1 MTLKSY
7 QFDALNW
14 FEKFLKRCRESGL
27 PRESYAQTTQEWRDT
42 ALFYRP
48 LRNLETVPYV
58 CMRIP
63 TGGGKTLVAGM
74 AIERV
79 NRSLLHVPYSL
90 TLWLVPSEPIREQTL
105 KALRDKTSILCR
117 SVSSALGELTVLD
130 IEEALRM
137 TPHVLN
143 GSNAIIVATMQAFK
157 QEETGRLSVYK
168 QNGSLMEHFEGIS
181 DPEVRGNGSLV
192 DVLRLRSPFVIVDEA
207 HNQGTPLAFET
218 LVRFQ
223 PCAILE
229 LTATPDRTWQPSN
242 VLFSVSASVLHSEDM
257 IKMPLTL
264 VQRPNW
270 LDALRDAIAC
280 LDRLQQAAETERRA
294 GKNYLR
300 PIMLLQAERRDAEH
314 ETLTPERV
322 KKALLDDF
330 GIPEQEIAIA
340 TGTKDEIAEIDILAE
355 NCPFRFIITVDK
367 LREGWDCPFAY
378 VLCSLRNTSSA
389 TAAEQI
395 LGRILRQPYAKKKD
409 HPELNM
415 AYAYLT
421 SSNFAATVES
431 LKDGLVR
438 NGFER
443 QETNELINIP
453 DEAQTEDL
461 FSQQQ
466 ASFTYSTPE
475 LPEPEAIPDNLMN
488 KIEITPENGSIT
500 LKGSFTESQVKAWQ
514 DVFHT
519 PEGKQA
525 AQEAITRLRLPRKA
539 PPKSPAEQGELF
551 RVPRLQL
558 RQGALWEPFE
568 ETHLLQGE
576 WSLLDYPCDLTSFS
590 KGNQS
595 PQGGLMYLEKEK
607 VKFSFFQPGVTEPL
621 LFEYKSD
628 WNQVN
633 LISWLDR
640 NIYDDNLM
648 PDEKAAF
655 LNKAVDWL
663 TANGFT
669 LEDLIYAKFR
679 LRNALETKI
688 GEAKRLAKQRVHQT
702 LLLAPD
708 EFIVNDRSQVV
719 FEQGRYAYDSIYC
732 GFTELPKHFF
742 PQIGNLKGDGEEFE
756 CAAFLASQ
764 LEGVNFWIRNVER
777 KPTSFS
783 LQTGSDRFYPDFL
796 CQMVNGTVLA
806 VEYKS
811 SRDWDLPENI
821 EKRRLGELWEQRS
834 NGNCFFIMPRGKD
847 FEGIRRKASEALKV
861 KEVGAVR

>member
-1 MTLKSY
+1 MILKSY
-7 QFDALNW
+7 QSDALDW
-14 FEKFLKRCRESGL
+14 FEKFLKRCRESGQ

-58 CMRIP
+58 YLRIP

-79 NRSLLHVPYSL
+79 NRSLLHAPYSL

-105 KALRDKTSILCR
+105 KALRDKTSILCQ

-130 IEEALRM
+130 IEGALRV

-143 GSNAIIVATMQAFK
+143 GSNVIIVATMQAFK

-168 QNGSLMEHFEGIS
+168 QNGSLMEHFEEIN
-181 DPEVRGNGSLV
+181 DPAVRGNGSLV
-192 DVLRLRSPFVIVDEA
+192 DMLRLRSPFVIVDEA

-218 LVRFQ
+218 LARFE

-280 LDRLQQAAETERRA
+280 LNQLHHTAEAERSA
-294 GKNYLR
+294 GGNYLR
-300 PIMLLQAERRDAEH
+300 PIMLLQAERRDADH

-322 KKALLDDF
+322 KKALVDDF
-330 GIPEQEIAIA
+330 GIPEREIAIA
-340 TGTKDEIAEIDILAE
+340 TGTKDEIADINILAE

-395 LGRILRQPYAKKKD
+395 LGRILRLPYARKKD

-443 QETNELINIP
+443 QETKELINIP
-453 DEAQTEDL
+453 DEAQTEGL

-466 ASFTYSTPE
+466 TSFTYSTPE
-475 LPEPEAIPDNLMN
+475 LPEPELIPDTLMK

-500 LKGSFTESQVKAWQ
+500 LKGSFTETQVKTLQ

-519 PEGKQA
+519 PAGKQA
-525 AQEAITRLRLPRKA
+525 VQEAITRMRLPRKA
-539 PPKSPAEQGELF
+539 PPKSPAEQGALF
-551 RVPRLQL
+551 KVPRLQL
-558 RQGALWEPFE
+558 RQGELWEPFE

-576 WSLLDYPCDLTSFS
+576 WSLMDYPCELPSFS
-590 KGNQS
+590 KVNQY

-607 VKFSFFQPGVTEPL
+607 VKFTFFQPGTAEPL
-621 LFEYKSD
+621 LFEYQSG
-628 WNQVN
+628 WSQVY
-633 LISWLDR
+633 LVSWLDR
-640 NIYDDNLM
+640 NIYDENLL

-655 LNKAVDWL
+655 LNKAVNWL
-663 TANGFT
+663 KANGFT
-669 LEDLIYAKFR
+669 LEELAYAKFR
-679 LRNALETKI
+679 LRNALEARI
-688 GEAKRLAKQRVHQT
+688 GEAKRLAMQRVHQE
-702 LLLAPD
+702 LLLTPD
-708 EFIVNDRSQVV
+708 EFAVNDRNQVV

-742 PQIGNLKGDGEEFE
+742 PQIGNLKGDSEEFE
-756 CAAFLASQ
+756 CALFLATQ
-764 LEGVNFWIRNVER
+764 LERVNFWVRNVEH

-796 CQMVNGTVLA
+796 CQMVNGAVLA
-806 VEYKS
+806 VEYKN

-821 EKRRLGELWEQRS
+821 EKRQLGELWERRS
-834 NGNCFFIMPRGKD
+834 NGKCFFIMPRGKD
-847 FEGIRRKASEALKV
+847 FDVIRSKTAEALKS
-861 KEVGAVR
+861 K

>member
-1 MTLKSY
+1 MILKSY
-7 QFDALNW
+7 QSDALDW
-14 FEKFLKRCRESGL
+14 FEKFLKRCRESGQ
-27 PRESYAQTTQEWRDT
+27 PRESYAQTTQEWRDM

-48 LRNLETVPYV
+48 LRTLETVPYV
-58 CMRIP
+58 CVRIP

-90 TLWLVPSEPIREQTL
+90 SLWLVPSEPIREQTL
-105 KALRDKTSILCR
+105 KALRDKTSILCQ

-130 IEEALRM
+130 IEGALRV

-143 GSNAIIVATMQAFK
+143 GSNVIIVATMQAFK

-168 QNGSLMEHFEGIS
+168 QNGSLMEHFDGIN
-181 DPEVRGNGSLV
+181 DPAVRGNGSLV

-218 LVRFQ
+218 LARFE

-280 LDRLQQAAETERRA
+280 LNQLQQAAEAERSA
-294 GKNYLR
+294 GGNYLR
-300 PIMLLQAERRDAEH
+300 PIMLLQAERRDADH

-322 KKALLDDF
+322 KKALMDDF
-330 GIPEQEIAIA
+330 GIPEREIAIA
-340 TGTKDEIAEIDILAE
+340 TGTMDEIADINILAE

-395 LGRILRQPYAKKKD
+395 LGRILRQPYAQKKD

-443 QETNELINIP
+443 QEARELINIL
-453 DEAQTEDL
+453 DGEQTEDL

-466 ASFTYSTPE
+466 TSITYSTPE
-475 LPEPEAIPDNLMN
+475 LPETESIPDTLMK

-500 LKGSFTESQVKAWQ
+500 LKGSFTETQVKTLQ

-519 PEGKQA
+519 PAGKQA
-525 AQEAITRLRLPRKA
+525 VQEAITRMRSPRKA

-551 RVPRLQL
+551 KVPRLQL
-558 RQGALWEPFE
+558 RQGELWEPFE

-576 WSLLDYPCDLTSFS
+576 WSLLDYPCELPSFS
-590 KGNQS
+590 KANQY

-607 VKFSFFQPGVTEPL
+607 VKFTFFRPGISEPV
-621 LFEYKSD
+621 LFEYQSG
-628 WNQVN
+628 WSQASLVY
-633 LISWLDR
+633 WLDR
-640 NIYDDNLM
+640 NIYDENLL

-655 LNKAVDWL
+655 LNKAIDWL
-663 TANGFT
+663 KAKGFT
-669 LEDLIYAKFR
+669 LEELAYAKFR
-679 LRNALETKI
+679 LRNALEAKI
-688 GEAKRLAKQRVHQT
+688 GEAKRLAMKRVHQE
-702 LLLAPD
+702 LLLTPE
-708 EFIVNDRSQVV
+708 EFAVNDRNRVV

-742 PQIGNLKGDGEEFE
+742 PLIGNLKGDGEELE
-756 CAAFLASQ
+756 CALFLATQ
-764 LEGVNFWIRNVER
+764 LEGVNFWVRNVER

-796 CQMVNGTVLA
+796 CQMVNGAVLA
-806 VEYKS
+806 VEYKN

-821 EKRRLGELWEQRS
+821 EKRQLGELWERRS
-834 NGNCFFIMPRGKD
+834 NGSCFFTMPRGKD
-847 FEGIRRKASEALKV
+847 FEEIRRKAGEALKI
-861 KEVGAVR
+861 K

>member
-1 MTLKSY
+1 MILKSY
-7 QFDALNW
+7 QSDALDW
-14 FEKFLKRCRESGL
+14 FEKFLKRCRESGQ
-27 PRESYAQTTQEWRDT
+27 PRESYAQTTQEWRDM

-48 LRNLETVPYV
+48 LRTLETVPYV
-58 CMRIP
+58 CVRIP

-90 TLWLVPSEPIREQTL
+90 SLWLVPSEPIREQTL
-105 KALRDKTSILCR
+105 KALRDKTSILCQ

-130 IEEALRM
+130 IEGALRM

-143 GSNAIIVATMQAFK
+143 GSNVIIVATMQAFK

-168 QNGSLMEHFEGIS
+168 QNGSLMEHFDGIN
-181 DPEVRGNGSLV
+181 DPTVRGNGSLV

-218 LVRFQ
+218 LARFE

-280 LDRLQQAAETERRA
+280 LNQLHQAAEAERSV
-294 GKNYLR
+294 GGNYLR
-300 PIMLLQAERRDAEH
+300 PIMLLQAERRDANH
-314 ETLTPERV
+314 ETLAPERV
-322 KKALLDDF
+322 KKALVDDF
-330 GIPEQEIAIA
+330 GIPEWEIAIA
-340 TGTKDEIAEIDILAE
+340 TGTKDEIADINILSE

-395 LGRILRQPYAKKKD
+395 LGRILRLPYAQKKD

-443 QETNELINIP
+443 QETKELINIP

-461 FSQQQ
+461 FNQQQ
-466 ASFTYSTPE
+466 TSFTYSTPE
-475 LPEPEAIPDNLMN
+475 LPEPESIPDTLMK

-500 LKGSFTESQVKAWQ
+500 LKGSFTETQMKTLQ

-519 PEGKQA
+519 PAGKQA
-525 AQEAITRLRLPRKA
+525 VREAITRMRLPRKA

-551 RVPRLQL
+551 KVPRLQL
-558 RQGALWEPFE
+558 RQGEFWEPFE

-576 WSLLDYPCDLTSFS
+576 WSLVDYPCELPSFT
-590 KGNQS
+590 KVNQY

-607 VKFSFFQPGVTEPL
+607 VKFTFFQPGITEPL
-621 LFEYKSD
+621 LFEYQSG
-628 WNQVN
+628 WSQVS
-633 LISWLDR
+633 LVSWLDL
-640 NIYDDNLM
+640 NIYDENLL

-663 TANGFT
+663 KVNGFT
-669 LEDLIYAKFR
+669 LEELAYAKFR
-679 LRNALETKI
+679 LRNALEAKI
-688 GEAKRLAKQRVHQT
+688 GEAKRLAMQRVHQE
-702 LLLAPD
+702 LLLTPD
-708 EFIVNDRSQVV
+708 EFAVNDRSHVV

-756 CAAFLASQ
+756 CALFLATQ
-764 LEGVNFWIRNVER
+764 LEGVNFWVRNVER

-796 CQMVNGTVLA
+796 CQMVNGAVLA
-806 VEYKS
+806 VEYKN

-821 EKRRLGELWEQRS
+821 KKRQLGELWERRS
-834 NGNCFFIMPRGKD
+834 NGKCFFIMPRGKD
-847 FEGIRRKASEALKV
+847 WAAIREKV
-861 KEVGAVR
+861 QMH

>member
-1 MTLKSY
+1 MILKRY
-7 QFDALNW
+7 QSDALDW
-14 FEKFLKRCRESGL
+14 FEKFLKRCRESGQ
-27 PRESYAQTTQEWRDT
+27 PRESYAQTTQEWRDM

-48 LRNLETVPYV
+48 LRTLETVPYV
-58 CMRIP
+58 CVRIP

-90 TLWLVPSEPIREQTL
+90 SLWLVPSEPIREQTL
-105 KALRDKTSILCR
+105 KALRDKTSILCQ

-130 IEEALRM
+130 IEGALRV

-143 GSNAIIVATMQAFK
+143 GSNVIIVATMQAFK

-207 HNQGTPLAFET
+207 HNQGTSLAFET
-218 LVRFQ
+218 LARFE

-229 LTATPDRTWQPSN
+229 LTATPDRIWQPSN

-280 LDRLQQAAETERRA
+280 LNQLHQAAEAERSA
-294 GKNYLR
+294 GGNYLR
-300 PIMLLQAERRDAEH
+300 PIMLLQAERRDADH

-322 KKALLDDF
+322 KKALTDDF
-330 GIPEQEIAIA
+330 GIPEREIAIA
-340 TGTKDEIAEIDILAE
+340 TGTMDEIADINILSE

-395 LGRILRQPYAKKKD
+395 LGRILRQPYAQKKD

-443 QETNELINIP
+443 QEARELINIP
-453 DEAQTEDL
+453 DGAQTEDL

-466 ASFTYSTPE
+466 TSITYSTPE
-475 LPEPEAIPDNLMN
+475 LPETESIPDTLMK

-500 LKGSFTESQVKAWQ
+500 LKGSFTETQVKTLQ

-519 PEGKQA
+519 PAGKQA
-525 AQEAITRLRLPRKA
+525 VQEAITRMRSPRKA

-551 RVPRLQL
+551 KVPRLQL
-558 RQGALWEPFE
+558 RQGGLWEPFE
-568 ETHLLQGE
+568 ETHLLQGD
-576 WSLLDYPCDLTSFS
+576 WSLIDYPCDLPSFS
-590 KGNQS
+590 KVNQN

-607 VKFSFFQPGVTEPL
+607 VKFTFFQPGIAEPV
-621 LFEYKSD
+621 LFEYQSG
-628 WNQVN
+628 WSQASLVY
-633 LISWLDR
+633 WLDR
-640 NIYDDNLM
+640 NIYDENLL

-655 LNKAVDWL
+655 LNKAIDWL
-663 TANGFT
+663 KANGFT
-669 LEDLIYAKFR
+669 LEELAYAKFR
-679 LRNALETKI
+679 LRNALEAKI
-688 GEAKRLAKQRVHQT
+688 GEAKRLAMKRVHQE
-702 LLLAPD
+702 LLLTPE
-708 EFIVNDRSQVV
+708 EFVVNDRNLVV

-742 PQIGNLKGDGEEFE
+742 PLIGNLKGDGEEFE
-756 CAAFLASQ
+756 CALFLATQ
-764 LEGVNFWIRNVER
+764 LEGVNCWVRNVER

-806 VEYKS
+806 VEYKN

-821 EKRRLGELWEQRS
+821 EKRQLGELWERRS
-834 NGNCFFIMPRGKD
+834 NGSCFFTMPRGKD
-847 FEGIRRKASEALKV
+847 FEEIRRKAGEALKI
-861 KEVGAVR
+861 K

>member
-1 MTLKSY
+1 MILKSY
-7 QFDALNW
+7 QSDALDW
-14 FEKFLKRCRESGL
+14 FEKFLKRCRESGQ
-27 PRESYAQTTQEWRDT
+27 PRESYAQTTQEWRDM

-48 LRNLETVPYV
+48 LRTLETVPYV
-58 CMRIP
+58 CVRIP

-79 NRSLLHVPYSL
+79 NRSLLQISFSL

-105 KALRDKTSILCR
+105 KALRDKTSLLCQ

-130 IEEALRM
+130 IEEALRV

-192 DVLRLRSPFVIVDEA
+192 DVLRLRKPFIIVDEA

-218 LVRFQ
+218 LARFQ

-294 GKNYLR
+294 GGNYLR
-300 PIMLLQAERRDAEH
+300 PVMLLQAERRDAEH

-322 KKALLDDF
+322 KKALLENF
-330 GIPEQEIAIA
+330 SIPEREIAIA
-340 TGTKDEIAEIDILAE
+340 TGTTDEIAGIDILSE
-355 NCPFRFIITVDK
+355 DCPVRFIITVDK

-395 LGRILRQPYAKKKD
+395 LGRILRQPYAQRKD

-421 SSNFAATVES
+421 SMNFAATVES

-443 QETNELINIP
+443 QETKELINIP
-453 DEAQTEDL
+453 DEGQPEDL
-461 FSQQQ
+461 FSQPT
-466 ASFTYSTPE
+466 SLTYSTPE
-475 LPEPEAIPDNLMN
+475 LPEPEAIPDNLAK

-500 LKGSFTESQVKAWQ
+500 LKGTFTESQAKALQ

-519 PEGKQA
+519 PAGKQA
-525 AQEAITRLRLPRKA
+525 VQDAVARMKLPRKA

-551 RVPRLQL
+551 KVPRLQF
-558 RQGALWEPFE
+558 RQGELWEPFE

-576 WSLLDYPCDLTSFS
+576 WSLLDYTCELTSFS
-590 KGNQS
+590 KTNQA

-607 VKFSFFQPGVTEPL
+607 VKFTFFQPGISDPP

-628 WNQVN
+628 WNQVS
-633 LISWLDR
+633 LVWWLDR
-640 NIYDDNLM
+640 NIYDQNLL

-669 LEDLIYAKFR
+669 LEELIYAKFR
-679 LRNALETKI
+679 LRDVLETKI
-688 GEAKRLAKQRVHQT
+688 GEAKRWAMQRVHQL
-702 LLLAPD
+702 LLLAPN
-708 EFIVNDRSQVV
+708 EFVVNDRSHVI
-719 FEQGRYAYDSIYC
+719 FEQGRYAYDWSYC
-732 GFTELPKHFF
+732 GITELPKHFF
-742 PQIGNLKGDGEEFE
+742 PQIGNLKGNGEEFE
-756 CAAFLASQ
+756 CAVFLATQ
-764 LEGVNFWIRNVER
+764 LEGVKFWVRNVECKR
-777 KPTSFS
+777 TSFS
-783 LQTGSDRFYPDFL
+783 LQTGSDRFYPDFI
-796 CQMVNGTVLA
+796 CQMDNGAVLA
-806 VEYKS
+806 VEYKN
-811 SRDWDLPENI
+811 SRDWALPENV
-821 EKRRLGELWEQRS
+821 EKRRLGELWEGRS
-834 NGNCFFIMPRGKD
+834 NGKCFFIMPKGKD
-847 FEGIRRKASEALKV
+847 FEGIRRKAVEALKI
-861 KEVGAVR
+861 KELDIVL

>member
-48 LRNLETVPYV
+48 LRNIETVPYV

-168 QNGSLMEHFEGIS
+168 QNGSLMEHFEGIN
-181 DPEVRGNGSLV
+181 DPAVLGNGSLV

-218 LVRFQ
+218 LARFE

-280 LDRLQQAAETERRA
+280 LNQLKQAAESERRE

-367 LREGWDCPFAY
+367 LREGWDYPFAY

-395 LGRILRQPYAKKKD
+395 LGRILRQPYAQKKD

-443 QETNELINIP
+443 QETKELINIP
-453 DEAQTEDL
+453 DEAQTENL
-461 FSQQQ
+461 FNQQQ

-475 LPEPEAIPDNLMN
+475 LPEPEAIPDNLMK

-519 PEGKQA
+519 SAGKQA
-525 AQEAITRLRLPRKA
+525 AQEAITRLRSPRKA

-576 WSLLDYPCDLTSFS
+576 WSLLDYPCELPSFS
-590 KGNQS
+590 KANQY

-607 VKFSFFQPGVTEPL
+607 VKFTFFQPGIAEPH
-621 LFEYKSD
+621 LFEYQSG
-628 WNQVN
+628 WSQVS
-633 LISWLDR
+633 LVSWLDR
-640 NIYDDNLM
+640 NIYDEKLL

-655 LNKAVDWL
+655 LNKTIDWL

-688 GEAKRLAKQRVHQT
+688 GEAKKLAKQRVHQT

-719 FEQGRYAYDSIYC
+719 FERGRYAYDSIYC
-732 GFTELPKHFF
+732 GFADLPKHFF
-742 PQIGNLKGDGEEFE
+742 PQIGNLKGEGEEFE
-756 CAAFLASQ
+756 CAAFLATQ
-764 LEGVNFWIRNVER
+764 LEGVNFWVRNVER

-783 LQTGSDRFYPDFL
+783 LQTASDRFYPDFL
-796 CQMVNGTVLA
+796 CQMINGAVLA
-806 VEYKS
+806 VESKS

-821 EKRRLGELWEQRS
+821 EKRQLGELWERRS
-834 NGNCFFIMPRGKD
+834 SGRCFFIMPRGKD
-847 FEGIRRKASEALKV
+847 FEAIRRKASEALKS
-861 KEVGAVR
+861 A